1 MMGWWWCSPLDGDD
15 GPHRPGGAPAVLP
28 GGLLPLSLR
37 HAGGGHP
44 LIGQVVGDLLVSP
57 AVDVQ
62 PEDLP
67 HHLRLGGDELKLLVP
82 VDEIAVGGGADPPSV
97 RLPPLDHRL
106 HLLAGVGDGHLVD
119 EKLKLDFQ
127 PVVVVGEVDVV
138 PDGDD
143 AHPGVPQIL
152 QLHQPPAVAPGEAG
166 EVLDDEDV
174 VPMGHEPLPHGLVA
188 LPLLKGVAGA
198 VPVLVEGEGAVGEPL
213 PDEIL
218 DDGLLVLDGHIVP
231 VQLLIHG
238 DAAVAGDVKGLDH
251 VPPLSVN
258 NIWSDPIF
266 ADNIVSLGVGKRN
279 RK

>member
-1 MMGWWWCSPLDGDD
+1 
-15 GPHRPGGAPAVLP
+15 
-28 GGLLPLSLR
+28 
-37 HAGGGHP
+37 
-44 LIGQVVGDLLVSP
+44 
-57 AVDVQ
+57 
-62 PEDLP
+62 
-67 HHLRLGGDELKLLVP
+67 
-82 VDEIAVGGGADPPSV
+82 
-97 RLPPLDHRL
+97 
-106 HLLAGVGDGHLVD
+106 
-119 EKLKLDFQ
+119 
-127 PVVVVGEVDVV
+127 
-138 PDGDD
+138 
-143 AHPGVPQIL
+143 
-152 QLHQPPAVAPGEAG
+152 
-166 EVLDDEDV
+166 
-174 VPMGHEPLPHGLVA
+174 MGHEPLPHGLVA